1 MRILDSTGDS
11 AYRTV
16 TGALCTA
23 LALVSDNRVRNKI
36 LTYSGGT
43 YLILDVSHILVTEEF
58 KRCQYRVRSSLTET
72 AERVLL
78 YVKAELLHFIK
89 VLKRAVAHN
98 PRHLRY
104 VGVMG
109 QHDISVN
116 KRAKIINQ
124 LKHLLKEQ
132 AHAN

>member
-16 TGALCTA
+16 TGALCAA
-23 LALVSDNRVRNKI
+23 LALVGDNRVRNKI

-72 AERVLL
+72 AE
-78 YVKAELLHFIK
+78 
-89 VLKRAVAHN
+89 
-98 PRHLRY
+98 
-104 VGVMG
+104 
-109 QHDISVN
+109 
-116 KRAKIINQ
+116 
-124 LKHLLKEQ
+124 
-132 AHAN
+132 